1 MICPITPAVEAA
13 IPQLDKKV
21 GQWMDSDSGNI
32 EIAEVTD
39 SDISEAGELAY
50 TYATA
55 EEGLE
60 AVESWVDGTNP
71 DGE

>member
-1 MICPITPAVEAA
+1 MNGAYQTEYVICPITPGIERA
-13 IPQLDKKV
+13 IPQLDQKV
-21 GQWMDSDSGNI
+21 GQWMDSSSGNI
-32 EIAEVTD
+32 EIAE
-39 SDISEAGELAY
+39 ELAY

-60 AVESWVDGTNP
+60 AIEAWVDGTNP